1 MKVCGQD
8 WNMMVARS
16 SMKIWTPE
24 NIELSSCF
32 EEMETEEEEEVRQMQ
47 DIQKVGSV
55 TKPEDELS
63 STEVYNV

>member
-32 EEMETEEEEEVRQMQ
+32 EEMETEEEEEVR
-47 DIQKVGSV
+47 
-55 TKPEDELS
+55 
-63 STEVYNV
+63 